1 MNIDNFT
8 KILMTIL
15 TFALLLNGFNPW
27 INPTPALAVENSK
40 NKTIKFDGNC
50 FSNNKVAS
58 QTLEGVNDTKR
69 LLGYIES
76 SVNEIQ
82 MTISGLDRKM
92 SELPVRTRTEKI

>member
-27 INPTPALAVENSK
+27 INPTPALAVEKSK

-58 QTLEGVNDTKR
+58 HTLEGVNDTKR
-69 LLGYIES
+69 VQVPLNTGKLWAGRE
-76 SVNEIQ
+76 
-82 MTISGLDRKM
+82 TKRAL
-92 SELPVRTRTEKI
+92 

>member
-15 TFALLLNGFNPW
+15 TFAF
-27 INPTPALAVENSK
+27 NPTPALAVEKSK

-92 SELPVRTRTEKI
+92 SELPVRTRTEKN